1 MKIFKITLVIA
12 LWILS
17 LANPSKAQGNENLS
31 LTETIFHLDSLFWK
45 SYNECDVEGMKS
57 FCSDDIEFY
66 HDKGGLTLG
75 WESFGESLKKGLCG
89 REGWHLRREPVQ
101 ATVKVYPLGNYGAII
116 SGEHVFYVN
125 EKGNPEYLD
134 GQALFTQVW
143 LLRDEKWKMARVF
156 SYNHG
161 PAEYKSDKK
170 EIKLTDK
177 VMRVYQGVYDGA
189 NIKNIEV
196 FLSDHQLNIK
206 TGDQVFV
213 PLAEA
218 PSKFF
223 LKERDLQFE
232 FVNAGSGQITKMIV
246 WEKGKI
252 VEEALKVK

>member
-1 MKIFKITLVIA
+1 MKTLTVNFCIA
-12 LWILS
+12 LWIVSFAYPATAQNNKSLS
-17 LANPSKAQGNENLS
+17 IA
-31 LTETIFHLDSLFWK
+31 ETIFHLDSLFWK

-75 WESFGESLKKGLCG
+75 LEAFGESLKKGLCG
-89 REGWHLRREPVQ
+89 REGWRLRREPLQ
-101 ATVKVYPLGNYGAII
+101 ETVKVYPLGDYGAII

-125 EKGNPEYLD
+125 ETGNPEYLD

-143 LLRDEKWKMARVF
+143 LLKDEKWKMTRVF

-161 PAEYKSDKK
+161 PAQYKPEKK
-170 EIKLTDK
+170 EIKLSDK
-177 VMRVYQGVYDGA
+177 VMRSYEGVYDGD

-196 FLSDHQLNIK
+196 FLSNHQLNIK
-206 TGDQVFV
+206 TGNQVFL
-213 PLAEA
+213 PIAESN
-218 PSKFF
+218 SKFF

-232 FVNAGSGQITKMIV
+232 FVKDDSGQITKMMV